1 MSLKT
6 KSHIFQLPPQLAV
19 PCLAEHDLDIR
30 IYAQLLVSY
39 FSLPESFYILLSGL
53 EHLQGC
59 LVYLILF
66 LPEQQQFI
74 LNKVFTNFVFMLLK

>member
-30 IYAQLLVSY
+30 FYAHIPY